1 MLKIHY
7 SLDFELTNSIRDMA
21 LPEELHIQVRNL
33 ILKTKKGSVLT
44 KGDVIAE
51 HPAPGGG
58 AFHAAAGGKVTGVNY
73 HNLVVNCTGGDET
86 VPPVDVNSMG
96 KGTELLRT
104 LQGLG
109 VDVAPLTGKAE
120 VLVING
126 LNPEPGV
133 SVAQQLLRDGREEL
147 RAGVALARKL
157 LSPNRAVLAVP
168 KGEQVSIPGA
178 ETAGIR
184 AKYPYS
190 LDALVV
196 RAVTGK
202 EFPEGTRVINV
213 MDLYDLGRVALTGL
227 PITETLMT
235 IAGHNYRVPIGT
247 PVRHILDLLGLV
259 AGPGDTI
266 VLGGPFRGE
275 AIYSLDEGVKKTDYG
290 LFITSSDAIPA
301 VQDAACINCG
311 ECVLQCPARVQP
323 HLISRC
329 AEYERFEEA
338 ERYGLNSCFE
348 CGLCAFNCFARRPLL
363 QYIRFAKAQLK
374 AKGQQD
380 AQA

>member
-1 MLKIHY
+1 MLKIQY
-7 SLDFELTNSIRDMA
+7 SLDSELINSIRDLA

-33 ILKTKKGSVLT
+33 VLKTKKGSVLT
-44 KGDVIAE
+44 KGEVIAE

-73 HNLVVNCTGGDET
+73 HSLILRCTGGEET
-86 VPPVDVNSMG
+86 VSPVDVNSMG
-96 KGTELLRT
+96 NGAELLRV

-109 VDVAPLTGKAE
+109 VNVIQLMGRAE

-147 RAGVALARKL
+147 AAGLALARKL
-157 LSPNRAVLAVP
+157 LAPNRTVLAAP
-168 KGEQVSIPGA
+168 KGDPVSIPGA
-178 ETAGIR
+178 ETVGVR

-213 MDLYDLGRVALTGL
+213 MDLYDLGQVVLTGL
-227 PITETLMT
+227 PITETVMT

-247 PVRHILDLLGLV
+247 PVRHLLDILGLD
-259 AGPGDTI
+259 AHPGDTI

-363 QYIRFAKAQLK
+363 QYIRFAKAQLR
-374 AKGQQD
+374 AKGQD

>member
-1 MLKIHY
+1 MLKIRY
-7 SLDFELTNSIRDMA
+7 SLDFALTNSIRDMA
-21 LPEELHIQVRNL
+21 LPEELHVQVRNL
-33 ILKTKKGSVLT
+33 VLKTKKGAALSR
-44 KGDVIAE
+44 GDVIAE

-58 AFHAAAGGKVTGVNY
+58 AFHAAAGGKVAAVNY
-73 HNLVVNCTGGDET
+73 HNLVVQCTGGDET

-96 KGTELLRT
+96 KGAELLRT

-120 VLVING
+120 VLVVNG

-147 RAGVALARKL
+147 CAGLTLARKL
-157 LSPNRAVLAVP
+157 LSPNRAVLAVS
-168 KGEQVSIPGA
+168 KGEQVVIPGA
-178 ETAGIR
+178 ESVEIS

-202 EFPEGTRVINV
+202 EFPADTRAVNV

-227 PITETLMT
+227 PVTETLMT

-247 PVRHILDLLGLV
+247 PVRHILDLLGLAV
-259 AGPGDTI
+259 GHGDTV

-290 LFITSSDAIPA
+290 LFITSSGAIPA

-374 AKGQQD
+374 AKGQD
-380 AQA
+380 ARA

>member
-1 MLKIHY
+1 MLKY
-7 SLDFELTNSIRDMA
+7 SLDSELTNSIRDMA
-21 LPEELHIQVRNL
+21 VPEELHVQVRNL
-33 ILKTKKGSVLT
+33 IIKTRKGSVLT
-44 KGDVIAE
+44 RGEVIAE

-58 AFHAAAGGKVTGVNY
+58 AYHAAAGGKVTAVNY
-73 HNLVVNCTGGDET
+73 HNLVVKCTGSDET
-86 VPPVDVNSMG
+86 VLPVDVNSMG
-96 KGTELLRT
+96 KGTELLSA

-109 VDVAPLTGKAE
+109 VDVAPLSGKAE

-133 SVAQQLLRDGREEL
+133 SVAQQLLRDGLEEL
-147 RAGVALARKL
+147 QAGVSLARRL
-157 LSPNRAVLAVP
+157 LSPNWTVLAVP
-168 KGEQVSIPGA
+168 SGSQVAVPGA
-178 ETAGIR
+178 ETVGIR

-202 EFPEGTRVINV
+202 EFPEGARVINV
-213 MDLYDLGRVALTGL
+213 MDLYDLGRVALTGQ
-227 PITETLMT
+227 PVTETLMT
-235 IAGHNYRVPIGT
+235 IDGFNYRVPIGT
-247 PVRHILDLLGLV
+247 PVRHILDLLGLS
-259 AGPGDTI
+259 AGSGDTI

-275 AIYSLDEGVKKTDYG
+275 AIYSLDEGVKKSDYG
-290 LFITSSDAIPA
+290 LFITTSDAIPA

-311 ECVLQCPARVQP
+311 ECVLNCPARVQP

-329 AEYERFEEA
+329 ADYERFEEA

-374 AKGQQD
+374 AMGQD